1 MKRSKFIVNF
11 RNKLAMLAMDCDS
24 AAAINEGRMSAV
36 ERQDIQSKLREIVS
50 YIDKKILV

>member
-11 RNKLAMLAMDCDS
+11 RNKLPMLAMDCDS
-24 AAAINEGRMSAV
+24 EAAISEARMTAV

-50 YIDKKILV
+50 YIDKKI

>member
-1 MKRSKFIVNF
+1 MKRCKFTVNM

-24 AAAINEGRMSAV
+24 LAAKEARMTAV

-50 YIDKKILV
+50 YIDKKI